1 MQKEEKRKQKRSRK
15 EKEHKQV
22 YEEVRSNSMD
32 IKMFLQR
39 RNLEGEVMSRTKEVD
54 LILFYFLFLF
64 LFSFQFIFFYSIF
77 RTRVRVRV
85 ARSCCHTAGH
95 IR

>member
-1 MQKEEKRKQKRSRK
+1 
-15 EKEHKQV
+15 
-22 YEEVRSNSMD
+22 MD

-39 RNLEGEVMSRTKEVD
+39 RNLEGGAMSRTKEVD
-54 LILFYFLFLF
+54 LILFYFLFSF